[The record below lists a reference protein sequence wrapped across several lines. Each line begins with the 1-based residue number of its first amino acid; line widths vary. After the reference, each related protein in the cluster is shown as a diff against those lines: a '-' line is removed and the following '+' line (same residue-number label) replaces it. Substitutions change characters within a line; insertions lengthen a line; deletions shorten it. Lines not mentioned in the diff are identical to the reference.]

1 MKTRL
6 SLWKVTAMAAVLA
19 PVSITMAFVSPSLR
33 SSPTS
38 AFFQPTPST
47 TASSSSSTLQVATA
61 VAVNGRGAVNG
72 ASSSSSSSNNNEH
85 NHNTNIRLN
94 VYEKART
101 VTSVCTSGTLCTSSA
116 YEGIEGAPFGS
127 FVDYVLDD
135 DGNPVLLM
143 NEMSMHTI
151 NVKEATAKKNNGNP
165 ALVSLFTQL
174 GGTASNS
181 DSAKSLQDVSRV
193 SLTGT
198 LEKID
203 PQTAPD
209 MDAIRMRYSIK
220 HVYADQVMDSP
231 KFAFYRFLPQ
241 KIYFVGGFGVL
252 AKWVDPMD
260 YKLANPDILATEA
273 ADIVQRCNRE
283 HVEDFLLTAEHLL
296 NIQTE
301 IQKIRMTNVDRLGM
315 DIRVTSYLGSRRN
328 KLQTD
333 EYRIGF
339 RIPVISVEDAKSE
352 ILKVFQEAWEKGNG
366 YQWGDANDDDEN
378 EDAVPIMK
386 IASDSLE

>member
-1 MKTRL
+1 
-6 SLWKVTAMAAVLA
+6 
-19 PVSITMAFVSPSLR
+19 
-33 SSPTS
+33 
-38 AFFQPTPST
+38 
-47 TASSSSSTLQVATA
+47 
-61 VAVNGRGAVNG
+61 
-72 ASSSSSSSNNNEH
+72 
-85 NHNTNIRLN
+85 
-94 VYEKART
+94 
-101 VTSVCTSGTLCTSSA
+101 
-116 YEGIEGAPFGS
+116 
-127 FVDYVLDD
+127 
-135 DGNPVLLM
+135 
-143 NEMSMHTI
+143 
-151 NVKEATAKKNNGNP
+151 
-165 ALVSLFTQL
+165 
-174 GGTASNS
+174 
-181 DSAKSLQDVSRV
+181 
-193 SLTGT
+193 
-198 LEKID
+198 
-203 PQTAPD
+203 

>member
-1 MKTRL
+1 
-6 SLWKVTAMAAVLA
+6 
-19 PVSITMAFVSPSLR
+19 MAFVSPSLR